1 MSWEEENGFPSPH
14 ILSQQRV
21 GFQLAPAYDSW
32 AHTCQV
38 KACYFSNSSR
48 QESSLA
54 YKSKFVF
61 KYNPKV
67 LDNDQCADYW
77 KSEWILKC

>member
-1 MSWEEENGFPSPH
+1 MSWEEGNGFPSPH
-14 ILSQQRV
+14 NLSQQRV
-21 GFQLAPAYDSW
+21 GFQLAPAYNSW

-48 QESSLA
+48 QA

-67 LDNDQCADYW
+67 LDNDQCADY
-77 KSEWILKC
+77 